1 MGLGLGLGSGLG
13 FGLGLGL
20 ANPNPSPNPNTHRE
34 GQHEAARVVGA
45 QRGARVRP
53 RVASQEGGVLVEER
67 LERDEEGVRP
77 LRQELAVERVPR
89 VRANLEHEV
98 RALRNA
104 REGPVG
110 PQLRQVHL

>member
-1 MGLGLGLGSGLG
+1 M
-13 FGLGLGL
+13 
-20 ANPNPSPNPNTHRE
+20 
-34 GQHEAARVVGA
+34 VGA

-67 LERDEEGVRP
+67 LERDEEGVRA